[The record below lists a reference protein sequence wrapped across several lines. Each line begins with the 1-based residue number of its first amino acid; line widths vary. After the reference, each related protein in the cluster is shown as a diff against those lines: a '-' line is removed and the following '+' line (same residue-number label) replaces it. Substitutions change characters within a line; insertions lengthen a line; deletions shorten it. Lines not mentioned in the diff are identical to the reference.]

1 MHQEDRL
8 ESIAELTKLQ
18 ESVTTVIEKG
28 FRSPEY
34 EKWHAA
40 AVNVL
45 RNSIGE
51 RHQYFS
57 QFSNLQFEMPQRVI
71 DVVIKSFQKI
81 WFITQDQDS
90 NVTRIL
96 TPNIPAVA
104 PQNHFKRVMY
114 EASEILLCVVL
125 ELRQK

>member
-1 MHQEDRL
+1 MRQEDRFEL
-8 ESIAELTKLQ
+8 IAELTRLQ
-18 ESVTTVIEKG
+18 ESVPAVIEKG

-40 AVNVL
+40 ALNVF

-71 DVVIKSFQKI
+71 DAFIKSFKKI
-81 WFITQDQDS
+81 WFITQDKDS

-104 PQNHFKRVMY
+104 PQNHFKQVMY
-114 EASEILLCVVL
+114 EAAEILLCVVL
-125 ELRQK
+125 E